1 MKNQRE
7 LESFLEETSALVDK
21 DTLRQIYDTAI
32 NSQPYSFL
40 YVNLSAQNVNDMF
53 MVRFEQKILVNDVK
67 K

>member
-21 DTLRQIYDTAI
+21 DTLRQTYDTAI